1 MKPNFENRT
10 VFLGDNLDFL
20 RGMNSE
26 CVDLIYVDPPFN
38 KKKKFTAPIGSQAE
52 GASFRDYFTKEDV
65 KDEWVEELR
74 QENYELHSFLSG
86 VKAMG
91 NSYSY
96 CYLVYMAIRIIEC
109 HRILK
114 KTGSFYLH
122 CDPTMSHYLKLL
134 LDCVFGDKQ
143 FRNEIVWCYKEREL
157 SKKYWNKKHDTI
169 LFCSKSSKSTFNWK
183 SVAEE
188 YSEYTINKK
197 FKHTDEHGK
206 KYRLRYKDG
215 RNDPAVESED
225 TYRQYLGV
233 GVPPRDWLFMPILN
247 QASKER
253 TGWPTQK
260 PLALMEKIISASSN
274 PGDLVIDPF
283 CGCATTCVAAERLGR
298 NWVGIDV
305 AKVAWVQIEKRLN
318 EHVPADMFR
327 GEANFSTTP
336 PTRGKDDIRPKK
348 YVYVMSNPIY
358 KGMYKVGVATDA
370 KARLNSFQTADPKR
384 GYKLEF
390 KILTAHYK
398 TLEPYIHRKFNGD
411 HEWVPGDLAD
421 VIHAI
426 KNYKPA

>member
-10 VFLGDNLDFL
+10 IFLGDNLDFL

-26 CVDLIYVDPPFN
+26 CVDLICTDPPFN
-38 KKKKFTAPIGSQAE
+38 KKKEFTAPIGSQAE
-52 GASFRDYFTKEDV
+52 GASFLDYFTKEDV
-65 KDEWVEELR
+65 KDEWVEEVR

-91 NSYSY
+91 DSYSY

-109 HRILK
+109 RRILK

-143 FRNEIVWCYKEREL
+143 FRNEVI
-157 SKKYWNKKHDTI
+157 WNYRRWPAKQENFQRMHDVIFRYSMRKQVTWNQLYEPLAASTI
-169 LFCSKSSKSTFNWK
+169 KADK
-183 SVAEE
+183 
-188 YSEYTINKK
+188 
-197 FKHTDEHGK
+197 GK
-206 KYRLRYKDG
+206 KIINVFKEGKRMRGVKTGEESLGAPLRDVW
-215 RNDPAVESED
+215 D
-225 TYRQYLGV
+225 LGV
-233 GVPPRDWLFMPILN
+233 IAPT
-247 QASKER
+247 AKER

-260 PLALMEKIISASSN
+260 PLALYERIISASSN
-274 PGDLVIDPF
+274 PDDMVLDPF
-283 CGCATTCVAAERLGR
+283 CGCVTTCIAAERLQR

-305 AKVAWVQIEKRLN
+305 AKEAWVQIEKRLAKD
-318 EHVPADMFR
+318 VPADMFR

-358 KGMYKVGVATDA
+358 KGMYKVGVAADA
-370 KARLNSFQTADPKR
+370 KARLNSFQTADPRR